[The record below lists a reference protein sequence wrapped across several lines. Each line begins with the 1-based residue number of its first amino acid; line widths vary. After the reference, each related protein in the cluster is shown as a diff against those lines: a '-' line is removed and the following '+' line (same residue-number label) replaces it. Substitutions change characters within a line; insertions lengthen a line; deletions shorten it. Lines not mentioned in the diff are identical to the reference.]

1 LQQEEWSSRMK
12 KELGNGRH
20 FIRAACSQPR
30 RKSAK
35 FNVND
40 VMTKMY
46 KTGPH

>member
-1 LQQEEWSSRMK
+1 LQREEWFFRMK

-20 FIRAACSQPR
+20 FIRAACSKPR
-30 RKSAK
+30 RKPAK

-46 KTGPH
+46 KIGSH